1 MDIASNQD
9 LRGISNFSGKS
20 KSIFIRLFKSMER
33 NHVLDMMQDGEGRFH
48 VQAKNQSDT
57 GRWDLIQLLLLFTEI

>member
-1 MDIASNQD
+1 
-9 LRGISNFSGKS
+9 
-20 KSIFIRLFKSMER
+20 MER